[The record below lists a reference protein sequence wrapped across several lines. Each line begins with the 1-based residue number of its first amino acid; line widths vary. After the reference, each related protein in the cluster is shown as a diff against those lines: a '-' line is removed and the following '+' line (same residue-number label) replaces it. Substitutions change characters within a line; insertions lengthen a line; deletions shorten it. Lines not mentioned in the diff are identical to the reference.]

1 MRTIHNTARATA
13 AGDFCEELTRRQHAA
28 GASPVEDSVEA
39 APDTLGTDGAG
50 RRTVAVVDGDEAV
63 RQSLGL
69 LLGSLHL
76 RVETFP
82 SGETFLDA
90 LDGFSP
96 DCVITEVFLPGMSGI
111 DLLRQLTARGRAVPA
126 IVMAT
131 HADIPLA
138 VEAMHLGALDFVEKP
153 VIDRVIVT
161 RVREALRN

>member
-1 MRTIHNTARATA
+1 
-13 AGDFCEELTRRQHAA
+13 
-28 GASPVEDSVEA
+28 VEA

-63 RQSLGL
+63 RQSLEL

-82 SGETFLDA
+82 TGEA
-90 LDGFSP
+90 LLNHVEELHP
-96 DCVITEVFLPGMSGI
+96 DCIITEVFLPGMSGI
-111 DLLRQLTARGRAVPA
+111 ELLRELAARRRTVPA

-131 HADIPLA
+131 HADVPLA

-161 RVREALRN
+161 RVREVLRTDEHS

>member
-1 MRTIHNTARATA
+1 VE
-13 AGDFCEELTRRQHAA
+13 D
-28 GASPVEDSVEA
+28 PVEAVS
-39 APDTLGTDGAG
+39 DTPGTGSA
-50 RRTVAVVDGDEAV
+50 RCRTVAVVDGDEAV
-63 RQSLGL
+63 RHSLEL

-76 RVETFP
+76 RVETFV
-82 SGETFLDA
+82 SGETFLSA
-90 LDGFSP
+90 VEGLSP

-111 DLLRQLTARGRAVPA
+111 DLLRELAARGRAVPA

-153 VIDRVIVT
+153 VIDRVILT